1 MQIAFNTYIKNDI
14 CWLINGISPD
24 VLKEMFDAIHENRN
38 CEVVRS
44 GYYKRIL
51 RYTHDRES
59 FYIKRYTVRNGLE
72 SVKSIFSLS
81 KARREWNC
89 AHKLLGS
96 QLLTATPVAVGEKR
110 RFGMLKDCYIISKAI
125 PNSTTV
131 KELLIAFRQSSVH
144 ALKKNTLL
152 NNLISYVKM
161 VHDHGIFH
169 GELHTENMLTDVDN
183 ITLFYLLDLGRTVFK
198 KKPSFSLRIQE
209 LSRLLYSMAD
219 TCTNNEITELIHRY
233 SAQMSD
239 SRDKENFT
247 RAIFTRI
254 YKIKRR
260 LWHSRTRKCLKTN
273 DVFKVTA
280 HAKYTVN
287 MRNEWD
293 IGMLAALINK
303 HTLSLGQ
310 FDTMIKTSPKIGIT
324 RIPVSHE
331 SIKSVYIKEY
341 RYPSALKR
349 CLYSFCCSPARRT
362 WLAAHGLIALHFLT
376 PKPIALFEEKRFA
389 RTKKSFVIMEDISHC
404 LTCNKYVSE
413 NFSNP
418 YDKIAARKKKRFISS
433 LAMSFRRLH
442 DSGVYHGDL
451 KANNIMV
458 RESQGILDFFYLDL
472 DRVSFH
478 EKITKKRLIK
488 NLSQL
493 NASLPGC
500 ITYTDRLRFYRTY
513 TGMKNLTGENKR
525 ILKAIVEF
533 SIRRKH
539 VWNPKTQIPQIS
551 QTNNNLCS
559 P

>member
-1 MQIAFNTYIKNDI
+1 MQMVFNTYIRNDI

-24 VLKEMFDAIHENRN
+24 VLKEIFDAIHENRN
-38 CEVVRS
+38 CEVIRS
-44 GYYKRIL
+44 GYYKKIL
-51 RYTHDRES
+51 RYTHEREI

-72 SVKSIFSLS
+72 SVKSLFSLS

-89 AHKLLGS
+89 AHKLLRS

-125 PNSTTV
+125 PKSATV
-131 KELLIAFRQSSVH
+131 KELLIAFRQSPVH
-144 ALKKNTLL
+144 SLKKNTLL
-152 NNLISYVKM
+152 NNLISYVNM
-161 VHDHGIFH
+161 MHDHGIFH

-183 ITLFYLLDLGRTVFK
+183 IRSFYLLDLGRTVFK
-198 KKPSFSLRIQE
+198 KKPLFSLRIQE

-219 TCTNNEITELIHRY
+219 TCTNDEIMELIHRY

-239 SRDKENFT
+239 SKDKENFT
-247 RAIFTRI
+247 KAIFARI
-254 YKIKRR
+254 YRIKRR
-260 LWHSRTRKCLKTN
+260 LWHSRTKKCLKTN
-273 DVFKVTA
+273 DVFKVTTYV
-280 HAKYTVN
+280 KYTVN

-293 IGMLAALINK
+293 IGTLAALINK
-303 HTLSLGQ
+303 HTLSLEQ
-310 FDTMIKTSPKIGIT
+310 FGNIIKTSPKIGIT

-341 RYPSALKR
+341 RYPSAIKR
-349 CLYSFCCSPARRT
+349 CLYSFCSSPARRA

-376 PKPIALFEEKRFA
+376 PKPIALFEEKTFA
-389 RTKKSFVIMEDISHC
+389 RIKKSFVIMEDISHC

-418 YDKIAARKKKRFISS
+418 YDKIAAMVKKRFISS

-458 RESQGILDFFYLDL
+458 MELPDTWDFFYLDL

-478 EKITKKRLIK
+478 KKITKKRLIK

-493 NASLPGC
+493 NASIPNYIGNR
-500 ITYTDRLRFYRTY
+500 DRLRFYRTY
-513 TGMKNLTGENKR
+513 TSSKNLNAESKH
-525 ILKAIVEF
+525 IVKEIIKM
-533 SIRRKH
+533 SIQRKH
-539 VWNPKTQIPQIS
+539 VWYPEK
-551 QTNNNLCS
+551 
-559 P
+559 

>member
-24 VLKEMFDAIHENRN
+24 VIKEMFDAIHENRN

-131 KELLIAFRQSSVH
+131 KELLIAFRQSPAH

-247 RAIFTRI
+247 RAVFTRI

-273 DVFKVTA
+273 NVFKVTA
-280 HAKYTVN
+280 YAKYTVN

-303 HTLSLGQ
+303 HTLSLEQ
-310 FDTMIKTSPKIGIT
+310 FDTMIKTSPKTGIT

-341 RYPSALKR
+341 RYLSALKR
-349 CLYSFCCSPARRT
+349 CLYAFRSSPARRA
-362 WLAAHGLIALHFLT
+362 WLAAHGLMALHFLT
-376 PKPIALFEEKRFA
+376 PKPFALFEEKRFA
-389 RTKKSFVIMEDISHC
+389 RIKKSFVIMEDVSHC
-404 LTCNKYVSE
+404 LTCNTYVSE
-413 NFSNP
+413 NFSDP
-418 YDKIAARKKKRFISS
+418 YDKAILGKKKGFISR
-433 LAMSFRRLH
+433 LALSFRHLH
-442 DSGVYHGDL
+442 ESGVYHGDL

-458 RESQGILDFFYLDL
+458 KESQDTWDFFYLDL

-478 EKITKKRLIK
+478 TEIPVKKKVK

-493 NASLPGC
+493 NASIPHC
-500 ITYTDRLRFYRTY
+500 ITYTDRLRFYQVYSGIKDFTM
-513 TGMKNLTGENKR
+513 TDKH
-525 ILKAIVEF
+525 ILRAIVRL
-533 SIRRKH
+533 SVRRKH
-539 VWNPKTQIPQIS
+539 IWNSKIPVS
-551 QTNNNLCS
+551 K
-559 P
+559 

>member
-1 MQIAFNTYIKNDI
+1 MQMVFNTYIRNDI

-24 VLKEMFDAIHENRN
+24 VLREMFDAIHENRN
-38 CEVVRS
+38 CEVIRS
-44 GYYKRIL
+44 GYYKKIL

-59 FYIKRYTVRNGLE
+59 FYIKRYTVRKGLE
-72 SVKSIFSLS
+72 SAKSLFSLS

-89 AHKLLGS
+89 AHKLLRS
-96 QLLTATPVAVGEKR
+96 QLLTAAPVAVGEKR
-110 RFGMLKDCYIISKAI
+110 YFGMLKDCYIISKAI
-125 PNSTTV
+125 PNSATV
-131 KELLIAFRQSSVH
+131 KELLIAFRQSPAHS
-144 ALKKNTLL
+144 LKKNTLL

-161 VHDHGIFH
+161 MHDHGIFH

-183 ITLFYLLDLGRTVFK
+183 IRLFYLLDLGRAVFK

-219 TCTNNEITELIHRY
+219 TCTNDEIMELIHRY

-239 SRDKENFT
+239 SKDKESFT
-247 RAIFTRI
+247 KAIFTRI
-254 YKIKRR
+254 YRIKRR
-260 LWHSRTRKCLKTN
+260 LWHSRTKKCLKTN

-280 HAKYTVN
+280 YVKYTVN

-293 IGMLAALINK
+293 IGTLAALINK
-303 HTLSLGQ
+303 HTLSLEQ
-310 FDTMIKTSPKIGIT
+310 FDNIIKTSSKVGIT
-324 RIPVSHE
+324 RIPVSHDG
-331 SIKSVYIKEY
+331 IKSVYIKEY

-349 CLYSFCCSPARRT
+349 CLYSFGSSPARRA

-376 PKPIALFEEKRFA
+376 PKPIALFEEKTFA
-389 RTKKSFVIMEDISHC
+389 RIKKSFVIMEDISHC

-413 NFSNP
+413 NFNNP
-418 YDKIAARKKKRFISS
+418 YDKVAARAKKRFIFS

-458 RESQGILDFFYLDL
+458 MELPDTWDFFYLDL

-478 EKITKKRLIK
+478 KKITKKKLIK

-493 NASLPGC
+493 NASIPNYIGNR
-500 ITYTDRLRFYRTY
+500 DRLRFYRTY
-513 TGMKNLTGENKR
+513 ASSKNLNAESKHTVKEIIKM
-525 ILKAIVEF
+525 
-533 SIRRKH
+533 SIQRKH
-539 VWNPKTQIPQIS
+539 VWYPEK
-551 QTNNNLCS
+551 
-559 P
+559 